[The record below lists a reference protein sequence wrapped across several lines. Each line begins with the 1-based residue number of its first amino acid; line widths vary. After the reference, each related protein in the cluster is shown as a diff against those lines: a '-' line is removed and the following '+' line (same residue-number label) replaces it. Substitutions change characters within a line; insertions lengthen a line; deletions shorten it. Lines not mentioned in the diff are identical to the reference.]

1 MSSTLRILVFT
12 MPALLFLAASV
23 AAMGPGDG
31 GNFDPFGGSGF
42 NGNPG
47 AGSPSNNSPVKNGG
61 GLSNDISNAFPS
73 KPSGV
78 VPVNN
83 RPAPPQQVV
92 QDNVQQSNTSTPN
105 AVLEHDGAHV
115 IQQENPVANQ
125 PAAGARR

>member
-1 MSSTLRILVFT
+1 
-12 MPALLFLAASV
+12 MPALLILAAPA

-31 GNFDPFGGSGF
+31 GNFDPYGGSGF
-42 NGNPG
+42 NSDSTTS
-47 AGSPSNNSPVKNGG
+47 ASSNNSSVKNGG

-83 RPAPPQQVV
+83 RPAPPPQVV
-92 QDNVQQSNTSTPN
+92 QNNVQQSNTSTPN
-105 AVLEHDGAHV
+105 AVLEHEGAHV